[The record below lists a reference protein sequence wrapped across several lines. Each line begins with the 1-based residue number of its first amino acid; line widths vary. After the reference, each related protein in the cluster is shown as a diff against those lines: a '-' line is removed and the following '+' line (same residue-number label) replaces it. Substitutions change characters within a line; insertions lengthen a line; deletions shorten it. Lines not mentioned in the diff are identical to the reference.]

1 MLCIYFVDLFAVVL
15 RAQFRRMFDLF
26 NVDSVSAAAELLNR
40 VWRRG
45 PLKTVPEL
53 VALRPAEKIGLSGA
67 GTQDVCLDFHSSLR
81 EPRLKWGHK

>member
-1 MLCIYFVDLFAVVL
+1 
-15 RAQFRRMFDLF
+15 MFDLF
-26 NVDSVSAAAELLNR
+26 NADSVSAAAELPHESSLAAGTTENSPG
-40 VWRRG
+40 VGWS
-45 PLKTVPEL
+45 